1 MKFLSATLSPKFVT
15 CSYTNFVYSQ
25 LPIIMNYIIVHTDG
39 IFNEEEV
46 TRYFLSIEDF
56 KIYMIE
62 VIPDGEEKQV

>member
-1 MKFLSATLSPKFVT
+1 
-15 CSYTNFVYSQ
+15 
-25 LPIIMNYIIVHTDG
+25 MNYFMHTDG

-46 TRYFLSIEDF
+46 TRYFLSVEDF